1 MAMAACCSLAASA
14 QSVKLNGVYQNNR
27 YTDSEKNH
35 SEYVGWNTELGKS
48 IFIVDNGLYTMTWDG
63 NSLTTPE
70 KEPPVVKADIKG
82 DTEKELW
89 ANNFNL
95 MYGNSGAVYVDGKI
109 VTVTSRDEQSTT
121 DEELFRVCKWDA
133 TTGNLLDSRTFPKG
147 AMIESAGMS
156 YNPVDGKVYGL
167 FYISEAQLPS
177 DITSDEDYFSEEDD
191 ADAGRTDMDAG
202 YCLCTIDLSTMTV
215 TPITPGL
222 YYYNFVTFA
231 INSEGRAFALTSGGT
246 NGTVDSDGKI
256 RDINGNLA
264 GAQLYEFDLNSG
276 MMYVNAI
283 AKTDEEGEEYFDY
296 VSTFPATGYCSQY
309 KRQSACFSKSNP
321 NIMYWNGYFNS
332 GKGIND
338 WGSWGTLSDKEWR
351 TNGKYDTSLYAI
363 DITTGEATRL
373 SNIPERYT
381 FSCLWASG
389 NDPSDGAGI
398 DIINPDINPDN
409 AAFIDLSTS
418 DNGGISQLVELGMQ
432 YTYILRPA
440 VGWKVNSVTFNNV
453 DVTAELNE
461 KNMYTTPTITQ
472 PANALF
478 VVFEQDTTEP
488 YNPDDEI
495 ITGVRQQK
503 APSNVKILGMQG
515 GIRVE
520 GTTAGDQLQIFAADG
535 RQLLTQ
541 KLHATQTNIE
551 LPANALYIIKVAG
564 KTLKVRL

>member
-167 FYISEAQLPS
+167 FYITEAQLPEE
-177 DITSDEDYFSEEDD
+177 ITGDEEYFTDEDD
-191 ADAGRTDMDAG
+191 ADLGREGMDAG

-246 NGTVDSDGKI
+246 NGTIDSDGKI
-256 RDINGNLA
+256 RDINDNLS

-363 DITTGEATRL
+363 DITTGETTRL
-373 SNIPERYT
+373 SNINERYT

-389 NDPSDGAGI
+389 DDPSDGAGI

-478 VVFEQDTTEP
+478 VVFEQDTIEP

-541 KLHATQTNIE
+541 KLSTAQTDIE